1 MALSKPTERE
11 LMHEREIVLRGYR
24 RTDGR
29 FDIEAHLI
37 DTKSYSFPSDDRGRI
52 AAGEPLHEMWVRLT
66 VDEEMVIESCE
77 AVTDRGPYSIC
88 PEAAGTFS
96 RLAGLRIGRGFLKAA
111 AERVGGIAGCTHLR
125 ELLQQLGT
133 VTFQTLYPVRKRK
146 AALAASE
153 TPPPLLN
160 SCYAYAA
167 SSPVVRRRWPQF
179 YTGPKA
185 APELPALG
193 PSAGDPARSDRQGS

>member
-1 MALSKPTERE
+1 MALSKPIERE

-37 DTKSYSFPSDDRGRI
+37 DTKSYSFPSDDRGQI

-77 AVTDRGPYSIC
+77 AVTDHGPYSIC
-88 PEAAGTFS
+88 PEAAGNFS
-96 RLAGLRIGRGFLKAA
+96 RLAGLRIGHGFLKAA
-111 AERVGGIAGCTHLR
+111 AERVGGVAGCTHLR

-146 AALAASE
+146 AALATSE
-153 TPPPLLN
+153 TKPPLLN

-167 SSPVVRRRWPQF
+167 SSPVIRRRWPRF
-179 YTGPKA
+179 YTAPEA

-193 PSAGDPARSDRQGS
+193 PAAGDSARSNRQGS

>member
-11 LMHEREIVLRGYR
+11 LMHEREIVLRGYC
-24 RTDGR
+24 RTDGS

-37 DTKSYSFPSDDRGRI
+37 DVKSYSFPAEDRGQI
-52 AAGEPLHEMWVRLT
+52 AAGEPLHEMWVRFT
-66 VDEEMVIESCE
+66 VDENMVIESCE
-77 AVTDRGPYSIC
+77 AVTDHGPYTLC
-88 PEAAGTFS
+88 PEAAANFS
-96 RLAGLRIGRGFLKAA
+96 RLAGLKIGRGFLKEA

-133 VTFQTLYPVRKRK
+133 VAFQTLYPVRKRK
-146 AALAASE
+146 AAAGVASE
-153 TPPPLLN
+153 ATPSLLN

-179 YTGPKA
+179 YTGPAEVA
-185 APELPALG
+185 ASTPAG
-193 PSAGDPARSDRQGS
+193 KG

>member
-1 MALSKPTERE
+1 MPLSKPTERE

-24 RTDGR
+24 RTDGL

-37 DTKSYSFPSDDRGRI
+37 DTKSYSFSNDERGRI

-66 VDEEMVIESCE
+66 VDENMVIESCE
-77 AVTDRGPYSIC
+77 AVTDQGPYSIC
-88 PEAAGTFS
+88 PEAAGNFS
-96 RLAGLRIGRGFLKAA
+96 ALAGLRIGRGFLKAA

-133 VTFQTLYPVRKRK
+133 VTFQTLSPLRKRK
-146 AALAASE
+146 AALAPSE
-153 TPPPLLN
+153 APPPLLN

-179 YTGPKA
+179 YARPKVA
-185 APELPALG
+185 AVPPPAD
-193 PSAGDPARSDRQGS
+193 ADPPRSDRQRS